1 MGGTIWWS
9 QTPIRWNRL
18 NMKANSESRP
28 STLYPYPWCC
38 SWVWP
43 EFRAITPP
51 RELWNTVDLGKKR
64 WYPSVALEITVLWGP
79 LVLEGRSGAGEE
91 VLRLNSSHS
100 GPLPL
105 SAFLG
110 DLWGQRSLPLGR
122 CSTSLLGT
130 YFFKESV
137 QGRSLVGASEK
148 RQGANNFPANAHA
161 HIWAEGKWPALSQ
174 TSGRV
179 LGEPPEL
186 GWGKKT
192 QHLHSLLDKCKML
205 TSGSNPWDRDHQWQ
219 RNRYRVFQ
227 DENEIISCEKYKQCF
242 QELSSKP
249 QIHELTK
256 IHIY

>member
-1 MGGTIWWS
+1 
-9 QTPIRWNRL
+9 
-18 NMKANSESRP
+18 MKSNPNQMEQIKYES
-28 STLYPYPWCC
+28 
-38 SWVWP
+38 
-43 EFRAITPP
+43 EFRVPSFHPLPIPLLLFLSMAWVQGYNSFMAAMEHSWPGKE
-51 RELWNTVDLGKKR
+51 ELVPICSTGNYCLV
-64 WYPSVALEITVLWGP
+64 GP

-205 TSGSNPWDRDHQWQ
+205 TSGSNSWDRDHQWH

-227 DENEIISCEKYKQCF
+227 DENEIIGCEKYKQCF